1 MAQETQTGALNQPI
15 GMGWGGRWE
24 GSSKGREY
32 MYTYLWLMLRFDSK
46 QQKSVKKL
54 SLNKKKKINE
64 FFKKPNSSTVWEDIY
79 ESLIFTLNIY
89 AFEYYYIYDEEKYMD
104 DQYMGTNI

>member
-32 MYTYLWLMLRFDSK
+32 MYTYL
-46 QQKSVKKL
+46 
-54 SLNKKKKINE
+54 
-64 FFKKPNSSTVWEDIY
+64 
-79 ESLIFTLNIY
+79 
-89 AFEYYYIYDEEKYMD
+89 
-104 DQYMGTNI
+104 